1 MTIQLRFRLMFESDW
16 HTSAGHGIGLQ
27 ADSAIQRDPDGIP
40 IITGSTLKGLFRD
53 ALYELR
59 HHSAYP
65 ADVGEDSLPNIV
77 LGGPAAESVWL
88 FGAARPVGDAQLPR
102 LESGID
108 LAHVTT
114 GVRVHPATR
123 SAEQGKLYQR
133 EMGSQALE
141 FVFTIGGNWTNN
153 TLSEQEAVEWL
164 IAAARYIRRLGAR
177 RRRGAGRCRITLENT
192 KLQTEILNAFEARLR
207 NRETS
212 IVNLPRRQF
221 AYDAQADSRE
231 TSRRFR
237 FILRTDSPLVVAQ
250 KPESG
255 NVFESQARIPGQTVR
270 GALAERVGPNS
281 LNAADYATFLDL
293 FVLGGIQFNDLL
305 LLDPDQARQSGAV
318 VSALPLGLM
327 KNEAGDIISVLTSAS
342 GTFEGYRNT
351 QGYAHLQDD
360 WHNTVRKNAI
370 QHVTR
375 MHVQID
381 SGTKRASDR
390 NLYAYDAVPRGQYF
404 VGEIVL
410 RADVDWSVVADLL
423 RANLKQPL
431 QINIGKGRRRGYGA
445 CTVWIEPLNANTPSL
460 WSQMPLATR
469 LNLWPQRL
477 VITLVT
483 DTILID
489 HWGRA
494 IQSFDESWLAQVL
507 GFGRENFSIAE
518 DSEGQKKLAA
528 RSHLIEGFDTLSGLP
543 RWRDVGLASGSSVLL
558 NVKFDPS
565 HEIARFATLER
576 EGIGLRRNEGFGR
589 IVFNHPLH
597 TMQQTGFVP
606 PISIDDSLIRV
617 RPDASDTRAVFV
629 SNWQVYLDK
638 NLEPKHFIEGDRLAS
653 QYRTLARRIVE
664 QRPADVEAA
673 AQLLRSLGEPPAANQ
688 TPYSLS
694 QSYLNNRQKENRF
707 SEDALKLILSLLE
720 HLAQTHPNHW
730 QRGVVM
736 LAEAL
741 LSLEKKEERR
751 S

>member
-1 MTIQLRFRLMFESDW
+1 MTIQLHFRLMFESDW
-16 HTSAGHGIGLQ
+16 HISAGHGIGLQ

-59 HHSAYP
+59 HHSALRD
-65 ADVGEDSLPNIV
+65 ALPNTI

-88 FGAARPVGDAQLPR
+88 FGAARPVDDAQLPR
-102 LESGID
+102 LEPGID

-123 SAEQGKLYQR
+123 SAERSKLYQQ

-141 FVFTIGGNWTNN
+141 FVFTIEGNWTND

-177 RRRGAGRCRITLENT
+177 RRRGAGRCRITLENAR
-192 KLQTEILNAFEARLR
+192 LQTEILNAFGARLR
-207 NRETS
+207 DRETS
-212 IVNLPRRQF
+212 TVNLPRRQF
-221 AYDAQADSRE
+221 AYDAQADSHE
-231 TSRRFR
+231 TARRFR

-270 GALAERVGPNS
+270 GALAERVGPNR

-305 LLDPDQARQSGAV
+305 LLELDHTRQAGAV

-327 KNEAGDIISVLTSAS
+327 KNEEGNIISVLTNDSS
-342 GTFEGYRNT
+342 TFEGYRNT
-351 QGYAHLQDD
+351 QGYAYLQDD
-360 WHNTVRKNAI
+360 WHNTVHKNAI

-381 SGTKRASDR
+381 SSTKRAADR

-410 RADVDWSVVADLL
+410 RDDVQWSVSADFL
-423 RANLKQPL
+423 RANLRQPF
-431 QINIGKGRRRGYGA
+431 QINLGKGRRRGYGA
-445 CTVWIEPLNANTPSL
+445 CTAWIEPLNSNTPSL
-460 WSQMPLATR
+460 WSQIPLATR
-469 LNLWPQRL
+469 LNLWSQQL
-477 VITLVT
+477 LITLTT

-494 IQSFDESWLAQVL
+494 IQSFDHKWLASVL
-507 GFGRENFSIAE
+507 GIATDE
-518 DSEGQKKLAA
+518 FTIRDSVA
-528 RSHLIEGFDTLSGLP
+528 RSKVIEGFDTLSGLP
-543 RWRDVGLASGSSVLL
+543 RWRDIGLQAGSSVML
-558 NVKFDPS
+558 NVTFDPS
-565 HEIARFATLER
+565 SLLSRLANLEQK
-576 EGIGLRRNEGFGR
+576 GIGLRCNEGFGR
-589 IVFNHPLH
+589 IVFNHPFH
-597 TMQQTGFVP
+597 TMQQAGFVP
-606 PISIDDSLIRV
+606 PISIDDSLIRI
-617 RPDASDTRAVFV
+617 RPDASDTRAEFV
-629 SNWQVYLDK
+629 STWQAHLDT
-638 NLEPKHFIEGDRLAS
+638 NLKLRHFMEGDRLAS
-653 QYRTLARRIVE
+653 QYRTLARRLVE
-664 QRPADVEAA
+664 QRPADLNA
-673 AQLLRSLGEPPAANQ
+673 AQRLFRSLGEPPAAGQ
-688 TPYSLS
+688 TPYRLS
-694 QSYLNNRQKENRF
+694 QSYLDNRQKENRF
-707 SEDALKLILSLLE
+707 DKAAIGHVISLLAY
-720 HLAQTHPNHW
+720 LDQTYPTHW

-741 LSLEKKEERR
+741 LNLEKKEAYQL
-751 S
+751 